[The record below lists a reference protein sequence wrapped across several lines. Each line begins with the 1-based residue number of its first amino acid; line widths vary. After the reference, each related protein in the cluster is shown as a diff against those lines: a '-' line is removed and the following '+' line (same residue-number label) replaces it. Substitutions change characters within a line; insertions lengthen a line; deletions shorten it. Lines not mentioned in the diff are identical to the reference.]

1 MWGSFVKRFLFLFL
15 PFLFLSCASVS
26 VSRDKLRDGNYIDNS
41 FTHSIA
47 VVRTYPLQEFGI
59 TPEEWKTH
67 FDNSLLYRAS
77 GSGNA
82 FMSKEEVKGFTF
94 DAVRITTKNRHR
106 KYSAIVEGK
115 NGTTLYADKYSL
127 TEKYDFSCYAIM
139 FDNEDLIPVLRE
151 TFGRLQILEAQ

>member
-1 MWGSFVKRFLFLFL
+1 MKRFLFLFL
-15 PFLFLSCASVS
+15 PFLFFSCASVS

-41 FTHSIA
+41 LTHSIA

-77 GSGNA
+77 GSGNG
-82 FMSKEEVKGFTF
+82 FMTQSEVKQFTLE
-94 DAVRITTKNRHR
+94 AIKLTTKNRHR
-106 KYSAIVEGK
+106 KYSAIVESKSGSTISVY
-115 NGTTLYADKYSL
+115 NYSL
-127 TEKYDFSCYAIM
+127 SEKYDYSCNAIM
-139 FDNEDLIPVLRE
+139 FDNEDLIAILRE